1 MVYNFNNKSIAI
13 PDVEIKKYMED
24 LQITKEEAIGLWLDD
39 NDYTENEEQNELD
52 TKAKQVKIQ
61 HGAGSLKK
69 DKKPYVRKISD
80 EKVVLFIELKNWL
93 DTLCKDNDF
102 KYEVLKENKLVSL
115 TAASGTQF
123 KIDLIE
129 TRKKK

>member
-13 PDVEIKKYMED
+13 PDAEIEKYIKD
-24 LQITKEEAIGLWLDD
+24 LQITKEEAIELWLDD

-61 HGAGSLKK
+61 HGAGTLKK

-80 EKVVLFIELKNWL
+80 EKVALFTELKDWL
-93 DTLCKDNDF
+93 DTLCENNNF
-102 KYEVLKENKLVSL
+102 RYEILKENKLVSL
-115 TAASGTQF
+115 TTTSGTQF